1 MYWLN
6 GVARQLSAVHLDNKP
21 QNCHFIALKRSK
33 HGSLFVTLTPDAIH
47 LWSAKPTVLVSKV
60 DRTPKHVTDFGENRS
75 IIWKPDATSIVI
87 VTSKNYLLLYTIQT
101 FDTHSLK
108 FNFNTT
114 HPYITGPGE
123 ANGSK
128 TMLLKFRLTIRIEAG
143 VASGAASDDTLVIAT
158 QTPPAIQC
166 ISWNAS
172 EVNMTKTTLL
182 HRLPFLVSRSDTGG
196 VVWKA
201 NMEDG
206 AGLLE

>member
-87 VTSKNYLLLYTIQT
+87 VHLTPY
-101 FDTHSLK
+101 FHSPDLQELPPPL
-108 FNFNTT
+108 
-114 HPYITGPGE
+114 HH
-123 ANGSK
+123 
-128 TMLLKFRLTIRIEAG
+128 
-143 VASGAASDDTLVIAT
+143 SDL
-158 QTPPAIQC
+158 
-166 ISWNAS
+166 
-172 EVNMTKTTLL
+172 
-182 HRLPFLVSRSDTGG
+182 
-196 VVWKA
+196 
-201 NMEDG
+201 
-206 AGLLE
+206 